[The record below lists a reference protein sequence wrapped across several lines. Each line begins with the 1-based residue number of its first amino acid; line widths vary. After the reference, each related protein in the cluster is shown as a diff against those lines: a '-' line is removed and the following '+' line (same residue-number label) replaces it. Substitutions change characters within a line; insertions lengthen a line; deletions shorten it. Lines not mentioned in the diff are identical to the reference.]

1 MDISVAVTLN
11 RIMYLSNQSEQ
22 AKKAK
27 ESEDLEDAVQGEL

>member
-11 RIMYLSNQSEQ
+11 RIMYLSNRSEE
-22 AKKAK
+22 ARKAK